1 MPSKPVGQY
10 DPAGI
15 ATKGGKNVIREGMTA
30 VVTGGAQGIGRSI
43 CVALAKRGVCV
54 YSLDVNDKG
63 NKETENRMNLVGS
76 GCHAVHC
83 DVSDAEEIRK
93 NFEEVLQKKGVID
106 ILVNNAA
113 VFSTM
118 SFVKDS
124 YESVLKDWTFN
135 VDTNARSTF
144 LCSKMVAP
152 AMAQK
157 GLGEIVNIVTNHVK
171 RYLFPPSNS
180 EHSYDASKYA
190 QLALNES
197 LAEEL
202 HPYGIRVNALCPAS
216 TRTPML
222 QEFFDNIG
230 MELTKETIGQVS
242 GTASLLESEE
252 VAEACCGIKNWDDSQ
267 PVGQAYLLMYSEDC
281 EELKKGHVAR
291 LAK

>member
-1 MPSKPVGQY
+1 M
-10 DPAGI
+10 I
-15 ATKGGKNVIREGMTA
+15 CEGMTA

-43 CVALAKRGVCV
+43 CLALAKRKVQV
-54 YSLDVNDKG
+54 YSLDINDAG
-63 NKETENRMNLVGS
+63 NQETEGLMNSVGL
-76 GCHAVHC
+76 GCHVLHC
-83 DVSDAEEIRK
+83 DVSDSEDIRK
-93 NFEEVLQKKGVID
+93 TFDKILLKEGVID

-118 SFVKDS
+118 SFVRDS
-124 YESVLKDWTFN
+124 YESVLKDWSFN
-135 VDTNARSTF
+135 MDTNARSTF

-157 GLGEIVNIVTNHVK
+157 GSGEIINIVTNHVK

-222 QEFFDNIG
+222 QEFFDSIG

-252 VAEACCGIKNWDDSQ
+252 VAEACCGIMNWDNSQ
-267 PVGQAYLLMYSEDC
+267 PVGQAYLLLHGEDC

>member
-1 MPSKPVGQY
+1 MIC
-10 DPAGI
+10 A
-15 ATKGGKNVIREGMTA
+15 GMTA

-43 CVALAKRGVCV
+43 CLALAKRKVQV
-54 YSLDVNDKG
+54 YSLDINDG
-63 NKETENRMNLVGS
+63 RNRETEKLMNSVGS
-76 GCHAVHC
+76 GCYALHC
-83 DVSDAEEIRK
+83 DVADPADIRKTFEEILHKK
-93 NFEEVLQKKGVID
+93 NVID

-118 SFVKDS
+118 SLVRDS
-124 YESVLKDWTFN
+124 YESVLENWSFN
-135 VDTNARSTF
+135 MDTNARSTF

-157 GLGEIVNIVTNHVK
+157 GSGEIINIVTNHVK
-171 RYLFPPSNS
+171 RYLFPPSSS
-180 EHSYDASKYA
+180 EHGYDASKYA

-202 HPYGIRVNALCPAS
+202 YPYGIRVNALCPAS

-222 QEFFDNIG
+222 QEFFDSIG
-230 MELTKETIGQVS
+230 MELSKETIGQVS

-252 VAEACCGIKNWDDSQ
+252 VAEVCCSIMNWDNLQ
-267 PVGQAYLLMYSEDC
+267 PVGQAYLLVYSEDC

-291 LAK
+291 LAR

>member
-1 MPSKPVGQY
+1 MQSMPVGQY
-10 DPAGI
+10 DPTGI
-15 ATKGGKNVIREGMTA
+15 ATKGDRNMIREGMTA

-43 CVALAKRGVCV
+43 CIALAKRGVCV

-83 DVSDAEEIRK
+83 DVSDAEEIHK

-222 QEFFDNIG
+222 QEFFDNMG
-230 MELTKETIGQVS
+230 KELTKETIGQVS
-242 GTASLLESEE
+242 GMASLLESEE
-252 VAEACCGIKNWDDSQ
+252 VAETCCGIMNWDDSQ

-291 LAK
+291 LAR

>member
-1 MPSKPVGQY
+1 M
-10 DPAGI
+10 
-15 ATKGGKNVIREGMTA
+15 
-30 VVTGGAQGIGRSI
+30 
-43 CVALAKRGVCV
+43 
-54 YSLDVNDKG
+54 
-63 NKETENRMNLVGS
+63 
-76 GCHAVHC
+76 
-83 DVSDAEEIRK
+83 
-93 NFEEVLQKKGVID
+93 
-106 ILVNNAA
+106 
-113 VFSTM
+113 TM

-124 YESVLKDWTFN
+124 YESALRDWAFN

-144 LCSKMVAP
+144 LCSKMAAP
-152 AMAQK
+152 AMARR
-157 GLGEIVNIVTNHVK
+157 GSGEIVNIVTNHVK

-252 VAEACCGIKNWDDSQ
+252 VAEACCAIMNWDDSQ